1 MSLWPVWAYSYTV
14 YSFSQL
20 YLGGPLSAVASGR
33 LWSVVFVSGLLLFR
47 VCGVL
52 HMAGCV
58 WGGGRPVPNIST
70 VL

>member
-20 YLGGPLSAVASGR
+20 YLGGPLSAVASP
-33 LWSVVFVSGLLLFR
+33 VVFEFVSGLLLFR